1 MVDYDFYIGTF
12 RGGSISVEDWPTFE
26 ARAADQLGRYKRIYT
41 VTAPEGSVDAE
52 SMAICAMADT
62 LYFYAVAQSGSAGGG
77 GVSSVSVGS
86 VATSYGN
93 PVAVSALDVSPKAQ
107 TRELYRVACQYL
119 DFYRGVG

>member
-12 RGGSISVEDWPTFE
+12 RGGSISVEDWPAFE

-41 VTAPEGSVDAE
+41 VTVPDGQPDAE

-62 LYFYAVAQSGSAGGG
+62 LYFYAVAQNGGAGGP
-77 GVSSVSVGS
+77 VSSVGVGS
-86 VATSYGN
+86 VSTGYAA

-107 TRELYRVACQYL
+107 ARELYRVACEYL